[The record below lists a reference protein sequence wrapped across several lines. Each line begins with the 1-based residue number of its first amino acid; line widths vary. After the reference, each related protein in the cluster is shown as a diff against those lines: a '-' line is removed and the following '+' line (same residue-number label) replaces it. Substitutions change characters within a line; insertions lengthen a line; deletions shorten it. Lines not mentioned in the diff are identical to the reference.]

1 MTAPTGQPGQTTP
14 IQQETLAGQ
23 GGALGGFVKGSSS
36 EDPSVVSPKAATTP
50 SPRRGVPFSVFRFP
64 FSGAAEAAP
73 PLPLFLAPMAEFTTP
88 PMRVLCEDCGAV
100 RTYTEMVNAE
110 GICRNSPKTLSLLET
125 FPEERNIWAHLYGP
139 EPDRLAEA
147 AKRVEDLG
155 RFQGIDL
162 NAGCPVPRITA
173 QGTGSALLKD
183 LPRLGKILEAVVRAV
198 RLPVTFKTRLGPH
211 PGAPVWREVI
221 HIARES
227 GVAAVTL
234 HARFT
239 SQGHAGTVHLDLL
252 RQAVETAGDLPVFG
266 NGSVVDRPSAEAM
279 AATGVRALLIAR
291 AALENPYVFRFSK
304 GNPCDLAERHLDL
317 ELRYRALA
325 QTFSRLTPEEA
336 TVLTFRK
343 HLFRY
348 FKGLPG
354 ANALRGRLM
363 DLHTIADLRAAIAS
377 FR

>member
-1 MTAPTGQPGQTTP
+1 MDQKQKILLIA
-14 IQQETLAGQ
+14 A
-23 GGALGGFVKGSSS
+23 GALCGLIV
-36 EDPSVVSPKAATTP
+36 
-50 SPRRGVPFSVFRFP
+50 
-64 FSGAAEAAP
+64 
-73 PLPLFLAPMAEFTTP
+73 LFLAFRLAVSIGAASDSRAELKRAERTIAAN
-88 PMRVLCEDCGAV
+88 GAERPYPSKENRDTREQDAKAAAAV
-100 RTYTEMVNAE
+100 ADQARA
-110 GICRNSPKTLSLLET
+110 LLTHGLPIPQGET
-125 FPEERNIWAHLYGP
+125 VSQFA
-139 EPDRLAEA
+139 DRLVKGVHALNERQQTPA
-147 AKRVEDLG
+147 AQLLAAAQQQQQAQSYSFESYV
-155 RFQGIDL
+155 
-162 NAGCPVPRITA
+162 A
-173 QGTGSALLKD
+173 QGNLPKDKD
-183 LPRLGKILEAVVRAV
+183 LPRLGKILEVVVRAV

-252 RQAVETAGDLPVFG
+252 RQAVEAAGDLPVFG

-291 AALENPYVFRFSK
+291 AALENPCVFSFSK
-304 GNPCDLAERHLDL
+304 GAPCDLAERHLDL

-325 QTFSRLTPEEA
+325 QAFSRLTPEEA

-363 DLHTIADLRAAIAS
+363 DLHTVADLRAAIAA
-377 FR
+377 FRQ

>member
-1 MTAPTGQPGQTTP
+1 MMD
-14 IQQETLAGQ
+14 
-23 GGALGGFVKGSSS
+23 AL
-36 EDPSVVSPKAATTP
+36 P
-50 SPRRGVPFSVFRFP
+50 PR
-64 FSGAAEAAP
+64 
-73 PLPLFLAPMAEFTTP
+73 FLAPMAEFTSP
-88 PMRVLCEDCGAV
+88 PMRVLCEERGAA
-100 RTYTEMVNAE
+100 RTFTEMVNAE
-110 GICRNSPKTLSLLET
+110 GICRDSPKTLFLLET
-125 FPEERNIWAHLYGP
+125 FPEERNVWAHLYGP
-139 EPDRLAEA
+139 DPDRLAEA
-147 AKRVEDLG
+147 AQRVEALG

-173 QGTGSALLKD
+173 QGASSALLKD

-279 AATGVRALLIAR
+279 AATGVRAL
-291 AALENPYVFRFSK
+291 FSFSK
-304 GNPCDLAERHLDL
+304 GAPCDLAERHLDL

-325 QTFSRLTPEEA
+325 QAFSRLTPEEA

-363 DLHTIADLRAAIAS
+363 DLHTVADLRAAIAA
-377 FR
+377 FRQ